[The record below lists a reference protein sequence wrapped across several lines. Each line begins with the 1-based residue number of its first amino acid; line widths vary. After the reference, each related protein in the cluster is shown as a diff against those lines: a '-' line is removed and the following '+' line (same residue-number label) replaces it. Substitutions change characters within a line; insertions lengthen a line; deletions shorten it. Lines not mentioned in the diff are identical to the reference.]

1 MSIMRLRP
9 WRLWTAAAIVAASL
23 AGCGGGDTGAAGPA
37 GQAGTPGPAGPSG
50 PAGPAG
56 SANIN
61 VAGLSADAWA
71 AAKFKASVTKVT
83 VTGKPVVEF
92 TVTDDLG
99 NAVVGLENFT
109 SKSSTATVASYPNVS
124 FALAKLMPRTDAR
137 PSSWVSYM
145 VTTVPTTT
153 AAAAPT
159 RPSTDNTGTLEA
171 VSGSPGS
178 YKYTFYRD
186 VTTIKATVDGM
197 TVSAPNDK
205 ARLGDLTWQPTLPH
219 RLVIQIS
226 GAARGTGGNTATGVQ
241 TTPAVDM
248 ANPVNVTYDFTPA
261 TGQALTLAQLTREDV
276 NIDSCNVC
284 HGKLAFHGGGGRVET
299 RYCVVCHTE
308 QRGYGYANTASTA
321 GKFNASTFKET
332 ATVNAATGITSYGYS
347 PDTRIA
353 DGEVV
358 GNFTTL
364 IHKIHQGHALVKE
377 NYAYAGL
384 AFNVKGFSKLDGGQR
399 MCSTCHDSKI
409 AATADNHRNLP
420 SRQACGA
427 CHDGINWATG
437 GGSTLADKAAA
448 TAVGAIV
455 ATSGHRGG
463 PAADDSNCA
472 SCHTPTFIKISH
484 RMENITKNNPEI
496 ADGLAS
502 FTYDIKS
509 AAMSGTDLVVEFGI
523 KMRIAPSTTD
533 TLVSFVAP
541 AATVANPLTGFTGSP
556 GFLLPYAQTQDGITT
571 PADYNNLGRGQAQ
584 PRSVSVASLLSTS
597 QAATGSMVA
606 STANPGYYIATIKNA
621 YPTGSVMRAVAL
633 QGYFTQTMAPAST
646 AAPIARHAIS
656 VIKAVNGDAVRRTV
670 VDAAKCAGCHE
681 WFEGH
686 GGNRVYETQVCVAC
700 HVPGLASSGRG
711 ISDASLTAYAFTAA
725 DTKILADWKFFN
737 KSLPNAALKLP
748 VTSNNFKDMIHGI
761 HAGRERVTPF
771 MDARDATSRGSIT
784 LLDFRRMDFPGILSN
799 CETCHVT
806 TTSSNQK
813 TYNFVPAGSLSS
825 TYESINAAYA
835 AAITG
840 GTATPAL
847 AKASL
852 STANTTDAVTTPFT
866 ASCVSCHDRDAAKA
880 HMLIN
885 GGQINAARSV
895 ALPTPRT
902 LEDVESCAVCHGPG
916 RDFDTAK
923 VHNK

>member
-9 WRLWTAAAIVAASL
+9 WQLLSAAVIVAATL

-37 GQAGTPGPAGPSG
+37 GDAGTTGPTGPAG

-56 SANIN
+56 SSNIN

-83 VTGKPVVEF
+83 INSAPVVEF
-92 TVTDDLG
+92 TVTDELG

-109 SKSSTATVASYPNVS
+109 SKSTTATVASYPNVS
-124 FALAKLMPRTDAR
+124 FALAKLMPRTDAK

-159 RPSTDNTGTLEA
+159 RPSTDNTGKLEA
-171 VSGSPGS
+171 VAGSAGS
-178 YKYTFYRD
+178 YKYTFFRD
-186 VTTIKATVDGM
+186 VTTIKAQVDAM
-197 TVSAPNDK
+197 NVSAPNDK
-205 ARLGDLTWQPTLPH
+205 AQLGDLTWQPSLPH

-226 GAARGTGGNTATGVQ
+226 GAARGTGTNTATGTA

-248 ANPVNVTYDFTPA
+248 ANPVNVAYDFVPA
-261 TGQALTLAQLTREDV
+261 TGQALTSAQLTREDV

-308 QRGYGYANTASTA
+308 QRGYGYANSASTA

-332 ATVNAATGITSYGYS
+332 ASVNAATGITSYNYS

-353 DGEVV
+353 DGEVA

-420 SRQACGA
+420 SRVACGA
-427 CHDGINWATG
+427 CHDGIVWSTG

-472 SCHTPTFIKISH
+472 SCHTPTFIKVSH
-484 RMENITKNNPEI
+484 RMQNITKNNPEI
-496 ADGLAS
+496 DSGLAS

-509 AAMSGTDLVVEFGI
+509 ATMSGTDLVVEFGV
-523 KMRIAPSTTD
+523 KMRIAPSTSD

-541 AATVANPLTGFTGSP
+541 AATVTAPLAGFTGGPS
-556 GFLLPYAQTQDGITT
+556 FLLPYAQSQDGITT
-571 PADYNNLGRGQAQ
+571 PADYNNLGRSQAQ

-606 STANPGYYIATIKNA
+606 STANPGYYIATIKSA
-621 YPTGSVMRAVAL
+621 YPTGAKMRGVAL
-633 QGYFTQTMAPAST
+633 QGYFTQITAPASST
-646 AAPIARHAIS
+646 SPNARHAIS
-656 VIKAVNGDAVRRTV
+656 VVKPVTGDATRRTV

-700 HVPGLASSGRG
+700 HVPGLTTSGRG
-711 ISDASLTAYAFTAA
+711 VPDSLLNTWTFDATSS
-725 DTKILADWKFFN
+725 KILADWKFD
-737 KSLPNAALKLP
+737 KTLPNAALKFP
-748 VTSNNFKDMIHGI
+748 VTTNNFKDMIHGI

-771 MDARDATSRGSIT
+771 MDARDRASSGVIQ
-784 LLDFRRMDFPGILSN
+784 LLDFRRMDFPGILNN

-813 TYNFVPAGSLSS
+813 TYNFVPAGSLAS
-825 TYESINAAYA
+825 TYESINATYA
-835 AAITG
+835 AGIAAG
-840 GTATPAL
+840 NATPAM
-847 AKASL
+847 AKAAL
-852 STANTTDAVTTPFT
+852 ATASATDLVTTPFT
-866 ASCVSCHDRDAAKA
+866 ASCMSCHDRDAAKA

-902 LEDVESCAVCHGPG
+902 LEDVESCSVCHGPG